1 MAAELNTPLV
11 ALCGITKRFGSFAA
25 NDAVDLTIGHGEVH
39 ALLGENGAGKSTLVK
54 ILYGLLQPD
63 EGEIRL
69 RGSTIKLASPAEA
82 RQRGI
87 GMVFQ
92 HFSLFNAMSV
102 LENIALGCDGKRADA
117 ALRARVTQIAAE
129 YGLGVDCDRM
139 VWSLSAGERQRIE
152 ILRCLLQEPDLIVL
166 DEPTSVLTP
175 AESEALFGT
184 LKTLTDRGT
193 SILLISHKLDEVRQH
208 CSTATILR
216 HGKVVARCD
225 PRTETARTLAA
236 LMVGQTLRE
245 IVAKPHAVGAP
256 MLEIVSVST
265 MPADEHS
272 VAVTDI
278 SLSVQAGEIV
288 AVAGIAGNG
297 QSELFACIS
306 GESDKPD
313 AGSVLIAGTDASS
326 LAINARRNLGAVFVP
341 EERLGHAAV
350 PGGRLSA
357 NLCLTWHAVNGIAR
371 GSLIDWRSVEAKTSE
386 VMSAF
391 DVRCSAANPEAR
403 RLSGGNLQKFVVGRD
418 LALTPRLIVV
428 NQPSW
433 GIDAAAATAIRQAL
447 LDCAA
452 QGAAI
457 LVISQD
463 LDEILEIADRI
474 AVIAGGRLSVP
485 VRASLTNREEI
496 GLLMTGDA
504 GARPAAADE
513 WRPCSLISS
522 RGRRCIRR
530 PSWQSRSQ
538 RSASPF

>member
-1 MAAELNTPLV
+1 MDTDEDVPLV
-11 ALCGITKRFGSFAA
+11 ALRDITKRFGSFAA
-25 NDAVDLTIGHGEVH
+25 NDAVDLFIGHGEVH

-63 EGEIRL
+63 EGTIGL
-69 RGSTIKLASPAEA
+69 RGKTIKLASPAEA
-82 RQRGI
+82 RRNGI

-117 ALRARVTQIAAE
+117 ALRARVAKIAAD
-129 YGLGVDCDRM
+129 YSLGVDCDRM

-175 AESEALFGT
+175 SESEALFDT
-184 LKTLTDRGT
+184 LKTLTSRGT
-193 SILLISHKLDEVRQH
+193 SILLISHKLDEVRRH

-236 LMVGQTLRE
+236 LMVGESLRE
-245 IVAKPHAVGAP
+245 IVAKPHAVGVP
-256 MLEIVSVST
+256 MLELNGVST
-265 MPADEHS
+265 MPADAHS
-272 VAVTDI
+272 TPLHDVSIT
-278 SLSVQAGEIV
+278 VQAGEIV
-288 AVAGIAGNG
+288 AIAGIAGNG

-306 GESDKPD
+306 GESDRPD
-313 AGSVLIAGTDASS
+313 RGSVLIVGQDVSS
-326 LAINARRNLGAVFVP
+326 LSINARRNLRAVFVP

-350 PGGRLSA
+350 PCGRLSA
-357 NLCLTWHAVNGIAR
+357 NLALTWHAVDTIAR
-371 GSLIDWRSVEAKTSE
+371 GQLIDWRAVEARTGE
-386 VMSAF
+386 IMTAF
-391 DVRCSAANPEAR
+391 DVRSSAHNPEAR

-418 LALTPRLIVV
+418 LTLKPRLIVID
-428 NQPSW
+428 QPSW

-474 AVIAGGRLSVP
+474 AVIAAGRLSSP

-496 GLLMTGDA
+496 GLLMTGDQ
-504 GARPAAADE
+504 RPLPVMADE
-513 WRPCSLISS
+513 GIH
-522 RGRRCIRR
+522 
-530 PSWQSRSQ
+530 
-538 RSASPF
+538 AA

>member
-117 ALRARVTQIAAE
+117 ALRARVTQIAAD

-175 AESEALFGT
+175 SESEALFGT

-256 MLEIVSVST
+256 MLQIVSVST

-272 VAVTDI
+272 VALTDI

-485 VRASLTNREEI
+485 VRAALTNREEI

-513 WRPCSLISS
+513 
-522 RGRRCIRR
+522 GVH
-530 PSWQSRSQ
+530 
-538 RSASPF
+538 AA